1 MGICLRYAYTRTDAS
16 EIVNDSFM
24 KVFRSIGSFD
34 EQLPVKPWLRKITVN
49 TAIDYY
55 RKHARFEPV
64 LDIEY
69 AENESFDE
77 NQLDQL
83 GYEDLKKLLDS
94 LPEIYRMVFNLY
106 EIEGF
111 THQEIAKRLEI
122 NESTSRAYL
131 TRAKKRLRIMVE
143 KLFEIQD
150 ERKIRT

>member
-1 MGICLRYAYTRTDAS
+1 
-16 EIVNDSFM
+16 M
-24 KVFRSIGSFD
+24 KVFRSIGSLD

-83 GYEDLKKLLDS
+83 GYEDLKKLLDN